1 LRLISRQPVTV
12 RGRSFHRDEHVRVR
26 LTVPTTSTR
35 RSRRVTAGPAGVFTV
50 AFTGVGVGKC
60 TAFSVVA
67 IGGDGSRAT
76 LKILPLPGCIP
87 A

>member
-1 LRLISRQPVTV
+1 
-12 RGRSFHRDEHVRVR
+12 
-26 LTVPTTSTR
+26 
-35 RSRRVTAGPAGVFTV
+35 VTAGPAGVFTV